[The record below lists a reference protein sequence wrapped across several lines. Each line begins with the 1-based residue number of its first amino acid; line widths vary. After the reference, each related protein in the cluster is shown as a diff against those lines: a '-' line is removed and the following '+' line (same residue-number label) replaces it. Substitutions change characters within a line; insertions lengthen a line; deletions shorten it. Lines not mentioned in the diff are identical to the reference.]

1 MKIISSEF
9 VKGAVLPEQFPDL
22 EVSEFAFFGRSNVG
36 KSSLINMLVNKKKL
50 VKTGQRPGMTRE
62 VNFFLINKPNGL
74 RFEEVKNLKKGGKN
88 KDIFCLTDLP
98 GYGYAK
104 LSGGMTMQIDRM
116 LYDYC
121 TNRPH
126 LKTIF
131 LLLDMR
137 REPREVEKKTL
148 EFFQDLDIKVV
159 LVGTKADKL
168 KKNDYIKVKKSWEDY
183 FHFNSDLIILSS
195 STKKKGKAE
204 ILSYIENELS

>member
-1 MKIISSEF
+1 MKIINAEF

-22 EVSEFAFFGRSNVG
+22 GVAEFAFFGRSNVG

-62 VNFFLINKPNGL
+62 VNFFLVNKPNGIK
-74 RFEEVKNLKKGGKN
+74 FEEVQNLKKSGKN

-121 TNRPH
+121 TNRPM

-131 LLLDMR
+131 FLMDMR
-137 REPREVEKKTL
+137 REPREVEKKSID
-148 EFFQDLDIKVV
+148 FFKDLDIKVV
-159 LVGTKADKL
+159 IIGTKADKL
-168 KKNDYIKVKKSWEDY
+168 KKNDYIKVKKSWEDH
-183 FHFNSDLIILSS
+183 FHFNSEHIILTSS
-195 STKKKGKAE
+195 AKKKGKAE
-204 ILSYIENELS
+204 ILSHIDKEIN